1 MEIDQVLGN
10 DTTIGEGG
18 AGGGSG
24 GGLKITNSTNNKKKN
39 NNLFEVIQKENEEIK
54 EILKKTHDYIREA
67 IVDQS
72 KEVVAEILQQINPRL
87 EEIENKLEEIKSEI
101 RTIATSN
108 EGEGESEAGGNIEE
122 EQVEQQQQNIQP
134 PLQQNQNR
142 QEAREV
148 VNGRGRARGN
158 SRARDARMFYLLR
171 QLDRERGFNDRYSPF
186 RGNGGGNRAN
196 NVTSTAVTNLKEG
209 GVLDPWIC
217 YFEIDLLFLNKYS
230 FSNF

>member
-1 MEIDQVLGN
+1 VENQVIL
-10 DTTIGEGG
+10 
-18 AGGGSG
+18 
-24 GGLKITNSTNNKKKN
+24 LKI
-39 NNLFEVIQKENEEIK
+39 VIRANPNI
-54 EILKKTHDYIREA
+54 IREISSLKTLGEVRIDMQIIANPVDLITEIIKKIGKIEEKIIKA

-72 KEVVAEILQQINPRL
+72 KEVVAEILQQINPRF

-101 RTIATSN
+101 RNIATSN

-158 SRARDARMFYLLR
+158 SRARNARMFYLLR

-186 RGNGGGNRAN
+186 RGNGGGNRRQQR
-196 NVTSTAVTNLKEG
+196 
-209 GVLDPWIC
+209 
-217 YFEIDLLFLNKYS
+217 
-230 FSNF
+230 NFYRGY

>member
-1 MEIDQVLGN
+1 MTTMEIDQVLGN

-18 AGGGSG
+18 AGGGS
-24 GGLKITNSTNNKKKN
+24 
-39 NNLFEVIQKENEEIK
+39 VIQKENEEIK
-54 EILKKTHDYIREA
+54 EIFKKTHDYIREA

-72 KEVVAEILQQINPRL
+72 KEVVAEILQQINPRF

-101 RTIATSN
+101 RNIATSN

-148 VNGRGRARGN
+148 VNGRGRAR
-158 SRARDARMFYLLR
+158 
-171 QLDRERGFNDRYSPF
+171 
-186 RGNGGGNRAN
+186 
-196 NVTSTAVTNLKEG
+196 
-209 GVLDPWIC
+209 
-217 YFEIDLLFLNKYS
+217 
-230 FSNF
+230 

>member
-1 MEIDQVLGN
+1 MENQVIL
-10 DTTIGEGG
+10 
-18 AGGGSG
+18 
-24 GGLKITNSTNNKKKN
+24 LKI
-39 NNLFEVIQKENEEIK
+39 VIRANPNI
-54 EILKKTHDYIREA
+54 IREISSLKTLGEVRIDMQIIANPVDLITEIIKKIGKIEEKIIKA

-72 KEVVAEILQQINPRL
+72 KEVVAEILQQINPRF

-101 RTIATSN
+101 RNIATSN

-158 SRARDARMFYLLR
+158 SRARNARMFYLLR

-186 RGNGGGNRAN
+186 RGNGGGNRRQQR
-196 NVTSTAVTNLKEG
+196 
-209 GVLDPWIC
+209 
-217 YFEIDLLFLNKYS
+217 
-230 FSNF
+230 NFYRGY